1 MGGMGMGGM
10 GMGMG
15 MGGQDAM
22 MAQVPTLPLRC
33 CFVPQ
38 STFWC

>member
-1 MGGMGMGGM
+1 MGMGGMGMG

-33 CFVPQ
+33 SFV
-38 STFWC
+38 